1 MRKSR
6 GVKKERKSRVLY
18 AAGAFGLLVVLLC
31 AFFVPQ
37 ILFRIRDGYLCRD
50 VTYEEREKTDL
61 SLLSSDY
68 ETSLFRRLQNFS
80 DGLYRG
86 RDYYVSV
93 EELPVTEETYREIDW
108 RKLADYNQGN
118 YILPMLWEA
127 GLLSRQDFSEN
138 IYEDVIFI
146 EPRNSTTAIHTW
158 KQYVIYSDNYSEGV
172 NFLIWYFELT
182 IDDNRMKLLV
192 DAEDMTVYGVWAERT
207 EPASNAA
214 EKDYIMYNRSS
225 LQALLD
231 SSGIDLTELCF
242 LIYYTYDCVDMAD
255 MDDWYDGVAE
265 KDPADKSDK
274 SDNSAAGGVQNS
286 SAEEDGRDSG
296 RLTRDE
302 VMQMYKDGR
311 ATDISWDGNTFF
323 IHLFPSVRSL
333 DFSIQMTPAEADES
347 EEVFWFPEIYCG
359 IDDICR
365 LIPEFAD
372 Q

>member
-18 AAGAFGLLVVLLC
+18 AEGAFGLLAVLLC

-50 VTYEEREKTDL
+50 VTYEKREKTDL
-61 SLLSSDY
+61 SLLSSGY

-93 EELPVTEETYREIDW
+93 EELPVTEETNREIDW
-108 RKLADYNQGN
+108 SSLANDNQRN

-127 GLLSRQDFSEN
+127 GLLSHRDFYEN
-138 IYEDVIFI
+138 IYEDIIFI
-146 EPRNSTTAIHTW
+146 EPWNSSTAIHTW

-182 IDDNRMKLLV
+182 IGDNRMKLLV
-192 DAEDMTVYGVWAERT
+192 DAEDMTVYGVWVERT
-207 EPASNAA
+207 GPAVNAV
-214 EKDYIMYNRSS
+214 EKDYLMHNKFS
-225 LQALLD
+225 LQASFD

-265 KDPADKSDK
+265 KEPADKSG
-274 SDNSAAGGVQNS
+274 NSAAGGVQNS
-286 SAEEDGRDSG
+286 SAGEDGRDSG

-323 IHLFPSVRSL
+323 IHLFPSVRPL